1 MFRKCCQIIC
11 SNNSFHELDFIK
23 DCYSIRFFKLIYIL
37 DVASPIP
44 SLILR
49 YNECTHLAVLD
60 HPTAS
65 TGYTA
70 LCIDSVLGYC
80 EVLSAPVSVYVAN

>member
-1 MFRKCCQIIC
+1 MYRKCCQIIC

-37 DVASPIP
+37 DLASPIP

-49 YNECTHLAVLD
+49 YNECKHLAWFRPP
-60 HPTAS
+60 H
-65 TGYTA
+65 GQYW
-70 LCIDSVLGYC
+70 
-80 EVLSAPVSVYVAN
+80 VYSIVY